1 MSGSRRTCIGRERA
15 REGRAVRCRASA
27 AVSRRV
33 AAARLP
39 LAPDRDACPSIRLSI
54 ENDRESR
61 QPIDTSDAK
70 SVGGRADSG
79 RVDPA
84 C

>member
-1 MSGSRRTCIGRERA
+1 
-15 REGRAVRCRASA
+15 
-27 AVSRRV
+27 
-33 AAARLP
+33 LP

>member
-1 MSGSRRTCIGRERA
+1 MPGFGGGFPTRRRG
-15 REGRAVRCRASA
+15 
-27 AVSRRV
+27 
-33 AAARLP
+33 AAA
-39 LAPDRDACPSIRLSI
+39 ACADRDACPSIRLSI

>member
-1 MSGSRRTCIGRERA
+1 M
-15 REGRAVRCRASA
+15 
-27 AVSRRV
+27 
-33 AAARLP
+33 P

-79 RVDPA
+79 RGDPA

>member
-15 REGRAVRCRASA
+15 REGRSARCRASA
-27 AVSRRV
+27 ASRRV